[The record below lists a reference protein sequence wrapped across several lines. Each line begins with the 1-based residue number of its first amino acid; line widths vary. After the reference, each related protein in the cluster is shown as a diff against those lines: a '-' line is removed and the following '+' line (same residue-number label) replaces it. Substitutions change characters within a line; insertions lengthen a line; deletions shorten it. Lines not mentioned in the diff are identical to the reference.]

1 MMVFHNLYILDDEE
15 TRSELEE
22 MLLERLKDDQVEV
35 FVLSNQQEKHVW
47 MKLFLIWSNFVRQDF
62 F

>member
-35 FVLSNQQEKHVW
+35 WKQIVDIEKN
-47 MKLFLIWSNFVRQDF
+47 I
-62 F
+62 